1 MILFRYFSRQILQV
15 MLAVTVVLLLV
26 SLTSRFIQY
35 LGQAVSGELASDVLL
50 LLMFYRLPDFLLV
63 ILPLSLFLGIMLSYG
78 RMYADNEMVVLLSSG
93 ISKFKLLLLA
103 SGSAI
108 LIVLVMAALSLVI
121 APWGVRNTEALKQ
134 SQEQLTEI
142 DLIVAGQ
149 FQSFGSGE
157 RVTHAERTQ
166 NIAGQG
172 RRLENVFVAVNE
184 SSAGDTQDRL
194 RIIVAES
201 ARPEIDAA
209 TGARFMRLENV
220 LQYDGLPGQGNFSVG
235 QFDVQGIRL
244 PDASEFEVILEEQTL
259 TTAQLLGNDS
269 LAYQAELQWRI
280 STILLVP
287 VITLI
292 AVPLS
297 RVRPRQGQFSKL
309 IPAALLYAAYF
320 VLLQLSR
327 DMIDAGELSPVV
339 GLWWVHVLFVAIG
352 IVIYHWPFFK
362 PSQLRRDKHAPA

>member
-1 MILFRYFSRQILQV
+1 
-15 MLAVTVVLLLV
+15 MLAVTLVLLLV

-35 LGQAVSGELASDVLL
+35 LSQAVSGELASDVLL

-63 ILPLSLFLGIMLSYG
+63 ILPLSLFLGIMLAYG

-93 ISKFKLLLLA
+93 ISKIKLLVLA
-103 SGSAI
+103 CGSAGLV
-108 LIVLVMAALSLVI
+108 LIVMAALSMVI

-134 SQEQLTEI
+134 NQEQLTEI

-157 RVTHAERTQ
+157 RVTHAEQTQ

-172 RRLENVFVAVNE
+172 RRLENVFVAINE
-184 SSAGDTQDRL
+184 SVEGETQDRL
-194 RIIVAES
+194 RIIVADN
-201 ARPEIDAA
+201 ARPQIDRE

-220 LQYDGLPGQGNFSVG
+220 LQYDGLPGEANFSVG
-235 QFDVQGIRL
+235 QFDVQAIRL
-244 PDASEFEVILEEQTL
+244 PDASEFEVILEEETL
-259 TTAQLLGNDS
+259 TTGELLGFDN

-280 STILLVP
+280 SIILLVP

-297 RVRPRQGQFSKL
+297 RVNPRQGQFSKL

-320 VLLQLSR
+320 ILLQLSR
-327 DMIDAGELSPVV
+327 DMIDAGELSPMP
-339 GLWWVHVLFVAIG
+339 GLWWVHVLFIAIG
-352 IVIYHWPFFK
+352 IVIYNWPFFK
-362 PSQLRRDKHAPA
+362 PSQLRRNGNAKA